1 MKHQL
6 LLVNLEYF
14 SKQNKITKN
23 NFILIAF
30 KYQLL
35 NFKEIK
41 IEEDEMILYKI
52 FEKVDTLKEFSKK
65 YKSLV
70 KVHKGAQ
77 NAEDIDK
84 VISKLDLLLI
94 NELMDLFKFFY
105 LCKFQNLSFFN
116 WGVYTPQFIDL
127 TVYEIYIWILNVQIK
142 EGTYSSLALSIEKL
156 QKKNNEEDIK
166 TLLIDIL
173 NRVYRQI
180 KHGKN
185 RIN

>member
-1 MKHQL
+1 MENRKL
-6 LLVNLEYF
+6 LLLSKLQKEIEYF

-77 NAEDIDK
+77 NAENIDK

-116 WGVYTPQFIDL
+116 
-127 TVYEIYIWILNVQIK
+127 
-142 EGTYSSLALSIEKL
+142 
-156 QKKNNEEDIK
+156 
-166 TLLIDIL
+166 
-173 NRVYRQI
+173 
-180 KHGKN
+180 
-185 RIN
+185 

>member
-1 MKHQL
+1 MENKKL
-6 LLVNLEYF
+6 LLLSQLQTEIEYL

-41 IEEDEMILYKI
+41 IEDEIILYKI

-77 NAEDIDK
+77 NVEDIDK

-105 LCKFQNLSFFN
+105 LCKFKNLSFFN
-116 WGVYTPQFIDL
+116 
-127 TVYEIYIWILNVQIK
+127 
-142 EGTYSSLALSIEKL
+142 
-156 QKKNNEEDIK
+156 
-166 TLLIDIL
+166 
-173 NRVYRQI
+173 
-180 KHGKN
+180 
-185 RIN
+185 